1 MQLTIAP
8 RIKICCISSIQKA
21 MLAIDSGSDSFLL
34 TQAVQTSL
42 MNRWSHPWSRMDR
55 IREKARAQVKAMT
68 VITLNLESLTTLTHE
83 QFYQLCMDN
92 KDVAMERSR
101 SGELIIMP
109 PVGGESGI
117 SEADS
122 IGPLW
127 LWNTQTKLGKVFSS
141 STVFKLTSG
150 GDRSPDAAW
159 IRQDR
164 WDSLSADQ
172 KKRFPPICPDFVI
185 ELRSESDRLKPLQAK
200 MQEYLESGLRLGWL
214 INPQDRTVEIYR
226 MGQAV
231 EVVQL
236 PATLSGE
243 DVLPG
248 FELAVD

>member
-1 MQLTIAP
+1 
-8 RIKICCISSIQKA
+8 
-21 MLAIDSGSDSFLL
+21 
-34 TQAVQTSL
+34 
-42 MNRWSHPWSRMDR
+42 
-55 IREKARAQVKAMT
+55 MT
-68 VITLNLESLTTLTHE
+68 AITLNLESLITLTHD

-109 PVGGESGI
+109 PVGGESGEK
-117 SEADS
+117 EADY
-122 IGPLW
+122 IIDLGI
-127 LWNTQTKLGKVFSS
+127 WNRRTGLGKVFSS
-141 STVFKLTSG
+141 STVFKLPGG

-164 WDSLSADQ
+164 WDALSADE

-185 ELRSESDRLKPLQAK
+185 ELRWSPTGLRPSESDRLKPLQEK
-200 MQEYLESGLRLGWL
+200 MQEYLGSGLRLGWL

-226 MGQAV
+226 TGQAV

-243 DVLPG
+243 DVLPD
-248 FELAVD
+248 FLLEIV